1 MSELPPR
8 EGGKIHRAIS
18 RARLPV
24 LVLCLVLGIWEGLIR
39 GLEVPG
45 YVVPAPSAVAQAFFA
60 GVFSGAYFPDLAITT
75 LETVVGFA
83 LGSLIGLAIGIAIVV
98 FPACER
104 IVYPYVVAIQTIPK
118 VAIAPLMVVW
128 FGFGMTSKV
137 IVVALVA
144 LFPVLVN
151 AIAGLKAVDQDRLDL
166 LGALSA
172 TRWQVFRY
180 LRFPNALPFI
190 FAGLNTAIVLS
201 VIGAIVGEFVGS
213 NKGIGFRILQ
223 ANYQLD
229 IAGAFALFAVLSIL
243 GVTLHAIL
251 RFVERRTVFWTAAQE
266 THRP

>member
-1 MSELPPR
+1 MSVSSGENR
-8 EGGKIHRAIS
+8 ATHRVM
-18 RARLPV
+18 ARLGLPV
-24 LVLCLVLGIWEGLIR
+24 LVLVAVLGVWEALIHGLA
-39 GLEVPG
+39 VPT
-45 YVVPAPSAVAQAFFA
+45 YVVPAPSAIIRAFLT
-60 GVFSGAYFPDLAITT
+60 GVLSGAYFPDLAITAA
-75 LETVVGFA
+75 ETFIGFA
-83 LGSLIGLAIGIAIVV
+83 LGSFIGLAIGILIVV

-104 IVYPYVVAIQTIPK
+104 IVYPYVVAIQTVPK

-151 AIAGLKAVDQDRLDL
+151 VVAGLKAVDQDRLDL
-166 LGALSA
+166 LAALSA
-172 TRWQVFRY
+172 TRWQIFRY
-180 LRFPNALPFI
+180 LRFPNSLPFV

-251 RFVERRTVFWTAAQE
+251 RLIERRAVFWATTQDI
-266 THRP
+266 HGP